1 MRLFIAVHF
10 SDEVKKVLLQSIKQL
25 KDQADGG
32 NFTRPENLHLTL
44 AFLGETGNIAGAK
57 RAIDR
62 SVVPEFS
69 MTVGGFGHFGS
80 LYWVGIRPNPVLT
93 GLAKNLQSAL
103 RAEGFRI
110 ENREFRPHITLARE
124 LRSPRPPRLEV
135 PEISMAVGRVSL
147 MKSERI
153 AGKLTYTEIYGK
165 PL

>member
-1 MRLFIAVHF
+1 MQF
-10 SDEVKKVLLQSIKQL
+10 LLQSIKSL
-25 KDQADGG
+25 KAQADGG

-62 SVVPEFS
+62 TAFPEFS

-80 LYWVGIRPNPVLT
+80 LYWVGIRKNPALT
-93 GLAKNLQSAL
+93 GLAENLRGAL
-103 RAEGFRI
+103 REEGFHM
-110 ENREFRPHITLARE
+110 EDREFKPHITLARE
-124 LRSPRPPRLEV
+124 LKAAQPPRLEV
-135 PEISMAVGRVSL
+135 PELSMTVKRVSL

-153 AGKLTYTEIYGK
+153 AGKLTYTEIYGN

>member
-10 SDEVKKVLLQSIKQL
+10 SEEVMQVLLQSIKRL
-25 KDQADGG
+25 KDQAEGG

-44 AFLGETGNIAGAK
+44 AFLGETGNTAGAK

-62 SVVPEFS
+62 CAVPSFPI
-69 MTVGGFGHFGS
+69 TIGGFGHFGN
-80 LYWVGIRPNPVLT
+80 LYWAGIRPSPALS

-103 RAEGFRI
+103 REEGFQI
-110 ENREFRPHITLARE
+110 EKREFKPHITLARE
-124 LRSPRPPRLEV
+124 IRAAQPPRLEV
-135 PEISMAVGRVSL
+135 PETTMAVKRVSL

-153 AGKLTYTEIYGK
+153 AGKLTYTEIFGK